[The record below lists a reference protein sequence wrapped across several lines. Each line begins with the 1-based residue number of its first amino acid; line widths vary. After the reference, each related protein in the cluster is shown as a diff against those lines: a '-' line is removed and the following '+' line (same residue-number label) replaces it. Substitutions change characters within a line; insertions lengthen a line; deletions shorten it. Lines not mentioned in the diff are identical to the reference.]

1 MLRLIVTLAA
11 WGFAGIILIGPALAV
26 LAIAVSLIV
35 AVVATIAPFVVLGL
49 FFYLPYRLLFVRDV
63 RWQHVRRAGTACQSA
78 AVPPARWCAG
88 KVRETADWSGRVCS
102 RTASAG
108 WIALE
113 TICGALIGS
122 GMGWLLASPL
132 MKKRELVLY
141 VLLACLAGAVLGLL
155 VGLANHVA
163 TLRGQTSSS

>member
-26 LAIAVSLIV
+26 LAIAASLIV

-49 FFYLPYRLLFVRDV
+49 FFYLPYRLLFVRG
-63 RWQHVRRAGTACQSA
+63 QPVRRAGTACQSEV
-78 AVPPARWCAG
+78 VPPARWCAG

-102 RTASAG
+102 RTAATG

-155 VGLANHVA
+155 VGLANHFG
-163 TLRGQTSSS
+163 TLRSQTSSS